1 MAQSTKKTTTA
12 KAQQAAAP
20 AKKSATGGEGVL
32 FASVTVEPG
41 GKIRG
46 RVPAAALRDLGVS
59 AEHRLKFT
67 RERKGVWVLTSAK
80 QAAKKK

>member
-1 MAQSTKKTTTA
+1 MAQATKKTATA

-20 AKKSATGGEGVL
+20 AKKSAAGGVL